1 MQDIKHVRRFR
12 EQIFYETSGDE
23 THLIRIISF
32 RKSGKSLKK
41 IYSIFLTTKKVN

>member
-12 EQIFYETSGDE
+12 KQIFYETSGDE

-41 IYSIFLTTKKVN
+41 YTFTRYFLLQKK